1 MKTVTLGAVEEFQRL
16 MEAHGLGCPDPI
28 IGDGNI
34 HHYHVDGDTQGSKNA
49 WYIFHDDQ
57 CPAGIFASWKTGEK
71 ITWSAKA
78 EKTLSLEEREKFQA
92 RIQAAKAEAER
103 ERQRLANEAATRA
116 LDKWEKAQPATDHP
130 YLQKKGIQPHGLR
143 IYEDCLVVPAYGP
156 GGEIMTLQFIGADGQ
171 KRFLRDGAKKG
182 NCFTIGKPGGTAFLC
197 EGFATGATIH
207 EAMGDFVVVA
217 FDAGNLKPV
226 AERIRREYPGI
237 KIIIAA
243 DNDVGTEGNP
253 GLTKGR
259 EAAAAVNGSVV
270 YPTFE
275 DVSGNGKPY
284 SDFNDLFLLA
294 GEKGVKK
301 LFMSYK
307 EGGVHETNFRPPTA
321 LEFVESIKEESVDY
335 ILEGYLARGAVVL
348 WVAKPKM
355 GKSTIIYQAGRAIA
369 AGRMFL
375 GRETEKGAVLILAP
389 EEHPRD
395 IKLRLKD
402 LGCENS
408 TDIFIHCQPTDPTP
422 DFFNQLT
429 QFITEN
435 SVTLVIVDTLASF
448 WELKDENDASAM
460 TKAVKPLLQ
469 LARESGAC
477 VLMIHHSRKAEGAYG
492 DEIRGSSALFG
503 LVDVAVMMRNT
514 EVENQRKLIARS
526 RYPDTP
532 AELVVE
538 LRDGEYVSL
547 GDPDEV
553 GRKARLEKMRSALSP
568 IPEEAAAI
576 IKRAGLKN
584 RAGQRLLKWLTEHDE
599 AERTGSGKKGS
610 PYLYCVKNTI
620 HAGSPS
626 YMTRNEYPTDGK
638 APDSFHAGGTGGCM
652 NQQDAF
658 SQNQEE
664 EALDVDL

>member
-1 MKTVTLGAVEEFQRL
+1 VKTTTVNAAEEFQRQ
-16 MEAHGLGCPDPI
+16 MEAHGLGCSDPI
-28 IGDGNI
+28 IGDGKL
-34 HHYHVDGDTQGSKNA
+34 HRYHVDGDTQGSKNA

-57 CPAGIFASWKTGEK
+57 CPAGIFESWKTGER
-71 ITWSAKA
+71 IAWSAKSDPQQSA
-78 EKTLSLEEREKFQA
+78 TEREAF
-92 RIQAAKAEAER
+92 
-103 ERQRLANEAATRA
+103 RQRIEQAKQQADLERKRLADEAAIRA
-116 LDKWEKAQPATDHP
+116 RGIWDQSQPASDHP
-130 YLQKKGIQPHGLR
+130 YLQKKQVQPHGTR
-143 IYEDCLVVPAYGP
+143 IYEDCLVVPAYDRHGQVR
-156 GGEIMTLQFIGADGQ
+156 TLQFIDLEGG
-171 KRFLRDGAKKG
+171 KKFLRDGEKKG
-182 NCFTIGKPGGTAFLC
+182 NCFTIGKPGDTGYLC

-207 EAMGDFVVVA
+207 EAMGGFVVVG
-217 FDAGNLKPV
+217 FDAGNLQPV
-226 AERIRREYPGI
+226 AERIRREYPDI

-253 GLTKGR
+253 GLTKAK
-259 EAAAAVNGSVV
+259 EAAAAVNGLVV
-270 YPTFE
+270 YPTFKE
-275 DVSGNGKPY
+275 VSGNGKPF
-284 SDFNDLFLLA
+284 SDFNDLFLLDGA
-294 GEKGVKK
+294 EAVKM
-301 LFMSYK
+301 LCMSYK

-321 LEFVESIKEESVDY
+321 LEFVESIKEEAVDY

-402 LGCENS
+402 LGCENC

-429 QFITEN
+429 RFITEN

-547 GDPDEV
+547 GDPDEA
-553 GRKARLEKMRSALSP
+553 GRKARLEKMRSALP
-568 IPEEAAAI
+568 TIPEEAAAI

-626 YMTRNEYPTDGK
+626 YMTRNEYPTERK
-638 APDSFHAGGTGGCM
+638 APDSFHAGDTGGCM
-652 NQQDAF
+652 NQKDVF